1 MSDDPNSLPDV
12 SQLSDSEAGELKSLR
27 AEMSDTTGRNYTG
40 HWSDH
45 YWASETKQA
54 RARELMAREGSEA
67 RDAPTPPGASS
78 QAPSAGSVV
87 PAAGGRAPVANVSEL
102 ASIANTLDLSADAV
116 EAGYDVALDIEGA
129 FGSAAADI
137 NAAIGG
143 LSDGLR
149 GAMVAELSNVYVPR
163 LGEADRADLDKFA
176 GTPHG
181 KICAARWGADTAR
194 RLAIALYRNSRLEDS
209 LDDASFRSWQ
219 DFFRNRLSA
228 SERAAILDRM
238 TT

>member
-1 MSDDPNSLPDV
+1 MSDDQLPVPADAP
-12 SQLSDSEAGELKSLR
+12 LNEGEASELKSLK
-27 AEMSDTTGRNYTG
+27 AEIADTSGRNFQG
-40 HWSDH
+40 HHSEH
-45 YWASETKQA
+45 YWSNPEKQR
-54 RARELMAREGSEA
+54 RAGELMAREGSEA

-163 LGEADRADLDKFA
+163 LGEADRADFDKFA

-194 RLAIALYRNSRLEDS
+194 RLAIALYRNSRLE
-209 LDDASFRSWQ
+209 
-219 DFFRNRLSA
+219 
-228 SERAAILDRM
+228 EIGRAHV
-238 TT
+238 